1 MKGKVTAAGLG
12 GGGPEGPADP
22 GAPSARAAKPKEDPG
37 MAVVECVSAVEG
49 PDGPEGISGAPPQ
62 LEEGRGVVPEDGSPS
77 ADLARRLSIPR
88 RKAKAVLDEGV
99 DDTEPALDLTSVL
112 SPVGGGGP
120 PGGDGTSS
128 VSELASRARGLG
140 VGNPAKRPRLKIEAR
155 GFAAGRLCPGITRRK
170 TEKKKGGYKRNA
182 RMQEPGRRPLERK
195 LRSTHRM
202 TCAGAPKGKDRRSK
216 KQGPITRVPCHASKR
231 SECRRS

>member
-37 MAVVECVSAVEG
+37 VVAVECVSAVEG
-49 PDGPEGISGAPPQ
+49 PDGPEGMSGAPAK

-88 RKAKAVLDEGV
+88 RKAK

-128 VSELASRARGLG
+128 VSELASRERGFG
-140 VGNPAKRPRLKIEAR
+140 VGKPAKRPRLKIEAR
-155 GFAAGRLCPGITRRK
+155 GFAAGRLCPGITRRR
-170 TEKKKGGYKRNA
+170 TEKGKGELQK
-182 RMQEPGRRPLERK
+182 
-195 LRSTHRM
+195 
-202 TCAGAPKGKDRRSK
+202 
-216 KQGPITRVPCHASKR
+216 
-231 SECRRS
+231 EC